1 MGFVSGI
8 MARILIPVALWF
20 WVDINEEIADR
31 SPGALT
37 LSYRLNTGNL
47 HQLVE
52 QMREH
57 ILAKV

>member
-1 MGFVSGI
+1 L
-8 MARILIPVALWF
+8 ARILIPVALWF